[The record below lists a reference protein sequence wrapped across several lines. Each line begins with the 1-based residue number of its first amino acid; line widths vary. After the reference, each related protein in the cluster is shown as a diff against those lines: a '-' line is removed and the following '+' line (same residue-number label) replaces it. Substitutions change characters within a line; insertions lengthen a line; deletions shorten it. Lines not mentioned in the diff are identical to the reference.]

1 MYSTTTYLTRGQ
13 RVGLTLISLVAIGL
27 MVWLFAMA
35 IHGAR
40 ADEAPPQV
48 APHTYIIRAVITN
61 ADGSKQLLDIS
72 YAKDRFHWAEKKDC
86 EKFFAESP
94 LLMRDTQALLAQL
107 KDKFGDDF
115 KFKFFGCVDAVDTI

>member
-1 MYSTTTYLTRGQ
+1 MIKPLTH
-13 RVGLTLISLVAIGL
+13 LLAIGAA
-27 MVWLFAMA
+27 VWMGAYT
-35 IHGAR
+35 IHASR
-40 ADEAPPQV
+40 ADETPPQV
-48 APHTYIIRAVITN
+48 APHNYIIRAVITN